1 MGVLRFEGK
10 RDRLGREDPVGGT
23 DGPNGQ
29 RRKAPIPG
37 HSSQPDQSSEEPS
50 DRSLASQEE
59 HATSLDATSESG
71 VASESEERTK
81 ELLAAY
87 QGALYGAENRPAVV
101 WVRWGDR
108 GLGHC
113 LKVAYL

>member
-1 MGVLRFEGK
+1 MGVLRFGGE

-37 HSSQPDQSSEEPS
+37 HSSLPDQTSEEPP
-50 DRSLASQEE
+50 DRSVDSQEE
-59 HATSLDATSESG
+59 HATPVDATPESG
-71 VASESEERTK
+71 APSESEERTK

-87 QGALYGAENRPAVV
+87 QGTLEVAGYSGAT
-101 WVRWGDR
+101 R
-108 GLGHC
+108 GSG
-113 LKVAYL
+113 AS